1 MLRQLFIPILSTI
14 LALLVTGPLGIMM
27 RRLRVAFLWKRRTKG
42 FFYKWIL
49 KSGAWM
55 IRGLHILIYGS
66 VLSVWIVHAWKGQH
80 NVLVSLT
87 SWGTAALASPFIT
100 RVLDSVIIFFSALLL
115 DRGGVR
121 LLRYYVEE
129 KYTHDSIETNFFAS
143 RLKTLMAI
151 FKTLI
156 RVLIWIPAFS
166 LIVSKFWDG
175 HSLTAVLT
183 SIGAAS
189 FGITFGFQGIV
200 RDFITGFFLAV
211 ENNLMVGD
219 QVEVDQRSG
228 TVEAITMRTLKIRS
242 DSGTLFTIPFGSI
255 NVIGNKNRGF
265 AAVLLNISVGY
276 KEDLDKIQSL
286 VEKAFS
292 MLKKTPNVGRKV
304 MSALEIRG
312 VVEVTSYSVIF
323 QAKIRT
329 HPNDQDVVKRT
340 FTKYLKQLFDEA
352 GISVPAAPYSVRFSN
367 PSLTNTSVP

>member
-1 MLRQLFIPILSTI
+1 
-14 LALLVTGPLGIMM
+14 
-27 RRLRVAFLWKRRTKG
+27 
-42 FFYKWIL
+42 
-49 KSGAWM
+49 M
-55 IRGLHILIYGS
+55 IIYGS
-66 VLSVWIVHAWKGQH
+66 VLSIWMVHAWKGQH
-80 NVLVSLT
+80 NFLVSVT
-87 SWGTAALASPFIT
+87 SWGTAALASSFVT
-100 RVLDSVIIFFSALLL
+100 RLLDSVIIFFSALLL

-121 LLRYYVEE
+121 LLKYYVEE
-129 KYTHDSIETNFFAS
+129 KYAHDSIEMNFFAS

-242 DSGTLFTIPFGSI
+242 DNGTLFTIPFGSI

-276 KEDLDKIQSL
+276 KEDLDKVQSL

-312 VVEVTSYSVIF
+312 VVEVTSYSVVF

-329 HPNDQDVVKRT
+329 HPNDQDIVKRI
-340 FTKYLKQLFDEA
+340 FSKYLKQLFDEA
-352 GISVPAAPYSVRFSN
+352 GIVVPTAPYSVRFSN